1 MGNRYSNKA
10 DELIQN
16 TNVDGF
22 GQLVKDFMVNQ
33 LQKESELNAL
43 IEQKEYEIKC
53 LQNKSYKKIISIFRK
68 IIPNM
73 RSYIKDGNYIVSF
86 ENIPLSF
93 DEHDALTNFLIEFG
107 ILSIL
112 L

>member
-73 RSYIKDGNYIVSF
+73 RSNIKDGNYVVSF

-93 DEHDALTNFLIEFG
+93 DEYDALTNFLVETD
-107 ILSIL
+107 SINYHK
-112 L
+112 

>member
-10 DELIQN
+10 NELIQN

-22 GQLVKDFMVNQ
+22 GQLVKDFMINQ

-43 IEQKEYEIKC
+43 IERREYEIKC
-53 LQNKSYKKIISIFRK
+53 LQEGSYKKIISIFRK
-68 IIPNM
+68 IIPYM
-73 RSYIKDGNYIVSF
+73 RSNIKDGNYIVSF

-93 DEHDALTNFLIEFG
+93 DEHDALTNFLIETD
-107 ILSIL
+107 SINYHK
-112 L
+112 

>member
-73 RSYIKDGNYIVSF
+73 RSNIKDGNYVVSF
-86 ENIPLSF
+86 ENISLSF
-93 DEHDALTNFLIEFG
+93 DEYDALTNFLIETD
-107 ILSIL
+107 SINYHK
-112 L
+112 

>member
-53 LQNKSYKKIISIFRK
+53 LQSKSYKKIISVFRK

-73 RSYIKDGNYIVSF
+73 RSNIKDGNYVVSF

-93 DEHDALTNFLIEFG
+93 DEYDALTNFLVETD
-107 ILSIL
+107 SINYHK
-112 L
+112 

>member
-10 DELIQN
+10 DDIIQN

-73 RSYIKDGNYIVSF
+73 RSYIKDGNYVVSF

-93 DEHDALTNFLIEFG
+93 DEHDALTNFLIETD
-107 ILSIL
+107 SINYHK
-112 L
+112 

>member
-43 IEQKEYEIKC
+43 IEQKEYEP
-53 LQNKSYKKIISIFRK
+53 Y
-68 IIPNM
+68 
-73 RSYIKDGNYIVSF
+73 
-86 ENIPLSF
+86 
-93 DEHDALTNFLIEFG
+93 
-107 ILSIL
+107 
-112 L
+112 